1 MIIKYLSVLRTT
13 EDDSTT
19 QKKVKQMLETAD
31 EVKWKAAGRV
41 EEEEEEQK
49 VCVGRSCV
57 MTLHSLPSDCDLLLT
72 SSAKPPS

>member
-1 MIIKYLSVLRTT
+1 MIIKYLCVLRTT

-19 QKKVKQMLETAD
+19 QKKVNQMLETVN

-41 EEEEEEQK
+41 EEEEEQK

-57 MTLHSLPSDCDLLLT
+57 TTLHSLPSDCHLLLT